1 MDPIDP
7 GAEAMTQQQV
17 IDGIVAAF
25 DSVEAVESAQS
36 EGGSDCFF
44 FFGAER
50 HFPFATVV
58 TRDNE
63 FDHLSRLD
71 RDGVFRLNLGLSK
84 PGYAAVF
91 ETAQDEAWDYTALD
105 RLMPHPMY
113 ARMHWVSVLNPSR
126 LTFERLQ
133 PLLAEAY
140 ELAQRQAA
148 RRPSS
153 ERH

>member
-1 MDPIDP
+1 MHPIDP

-25 DSVEAVESAQS
+25 DSVEAVE
-36 EGGSDCFF
+36 GNGDWFL
-44 FFGAER
+44 FFGDER

-58 TRDNE
+58 TRDND

-91 ETAQDEAWDYTALD
+91 ETARDQAWDYTALD
-105 RLMPHPMY
+105 RLMPHPIY

-140 ELAQRQAA
+140 ELAQRQAS

-153 ERH
+153 QRH

>member
-1 MDPIDP
+1 MQPIDP
-7 GAEAMTQQQV
+7 ASEPMTQQQV

-25 DSVEAVESAQS
+25 DAVEAVQS
-36 EGGSDCFF
+36 VDSGGGGDWFL

-50 HFPFATVV
+50 RFPFATVV
-58 TRDNE
+58 TRDND

-84 PGYAAVF
+84 PGFAAVF
-91 ETAQDEAWDYTALD
+91 ETARDEAWDYTALD

-148 RRPSS
+148 RRPSP

>member
-1 MDPIDP
+1 MHPIDP
-7 GAEAMTQQQV
+7 GAESMTQQQV

-25 DSVEAVESAQS
+25 DAVEAAQ
-36 EGGSDCFF
+36 GGDDWFF
-44 FFGAER
+44 FFGEER

-58 TRDNE
+58 ARDNE

-71 RDGVFRLNLGLSK
+71 REGVFRLNLGLSK
-84 PGYAAVF
+84 PGFAAVF

-105 RLMPHPMY
+105 RLMPHPIY

-133 PLLAEAY
+133 PLLAEAF

-148 RRPSS
+148 RRPSPD
-153 ERH
+153 RH

>member
-1 MDPIDP
+1 MHPIDP

-25 DSVEAVESAQS
+25 DSVEAVQSES
-36 EGGSDCFF
+36 EGGGDWFF

-91 ETAQDEAWDYTALD
+91 ETAQDEAWDYTAFD

-148 RRPSS
+148 RRPST

>member
-1 MDPIDP
+1 MHPIDP
-7 GAEAMTQQQV
+7 GAESMTQQQV

-25 DSVEAVESAQS
+25 DAVEAVQAVEG
-36 EGGSDCFF
+36 EGGDWFF

-58 TRDNE
+58 TRDND

-84 PGYAAVF
+84 PGFAAVF

-133 PLLAEAY
+133 PLLAEAF

-148 RRPSS
+148 RRPASD
-153 ERH
+153 RH

>member
-1 MDPIDP
+1 MHPVDPS
-7 GAEAMTQQQV
+7 AEPMSQQQV

-25 DSVEAVESAQS
+25 DAVEAAQ
-36 EGGSDCFF
+36 GGGDWFF
-44 FFGAER
+44 FFGEER
-50 HFPFATVV
+50 HFPFATLV
-58 TRDNE
+58 TGDND

-71 RDGVFRLNLGLSK
+71 RDGVFRLNIGLSK

-91 ETAQDEAWDYTALD
+91 ETAQDDAWDYTALD

-148 RRPSS
+148 RRPSTD
-153 ERH
+153 RH

>member
-1 MDPIDP
+1 MQPIDP
-7 GAEAMTQQQV
+7 AAEPMTQQQV

-25 DSVEAVESAQS
+25 DGVEAVQSVES
-36 EGGSDCFF
+36 DWFF
-44 FFGAER
+44 FFGAEH

-58 TRDNE
+58 NHDND

-84 PGYAAVF
+84 SGFAAVF
-91 ETAQDEAWDYTALD
+91 EIAQDEAWDYTALD

-148 RRPSS
+148 RRPSP